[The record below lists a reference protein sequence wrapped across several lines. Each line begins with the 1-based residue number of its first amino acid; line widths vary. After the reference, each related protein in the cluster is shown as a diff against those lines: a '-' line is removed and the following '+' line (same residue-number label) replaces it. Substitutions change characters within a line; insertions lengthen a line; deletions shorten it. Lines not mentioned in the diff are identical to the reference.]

1 MKKLLAVALAVV
13 MMLAVCVPAFAAD
26 ITTDGGTGTAIIKT
40 STQTAG
46 GEDGAG
52 FTVTI
57 PAENTI
63 YWDALSTNLT
73 YTVTSQLGPNTG
85 VQVTV
90 DVDDPTDDLLLTDT
104 NGLTLA
110 YWIQNSFAVMD
121 GPVVD
126 AQACT
131 FTVCVDKEAW
141 DAAPV
146 SAYSDTLTFTASIVD
161 V

>member
-73 YTVTSQLGPNTG
+73 YTVTSQLAPNKA
-85 VQVTV
+85 VRV
-90 DVDDPTDDLLLTDT
+90 DVDDPTGDLLMTDT

-131 FTVCVDKEAW
+131 FTVCVDTEAW

-146 SAYSDTLTFTASIVD
+146 SEYSDTLTFTASIVD